1 MAVINSCVERF
12 VSLPSVSIY
21 RPFSAESDKIVFLYL
36 KTDRVPRRL
45 QAVVKVKCCAT
56 KYRCVFIRVVS
67 SPDTNVYAQFCV
79 DKIPVLSYFRLILL
93 SSSLLYHP
101 KYMLRFDNI
110 INANFTRPGRI
121 RLVSKF
127 NSK

>member
-1 MAVINSCVERF
+1 MDFLTISLNILRYLICVAVINSHVERF
-12 VSLPSVSIY
+12 ISLLSVSIY

-36 KTDRVPRRL
+36 ETDRVPRRL

-79 DKIPVLSYFRLILL
+79 DKIPVLSYFRLTLL
-93 SSSLLYHP
+93 SSSLLLSP
-101 KYMLRFDNI
+101 EIDVMFR
-110 INANFTRPGRI
+110 
-121 RLVSKF
+121 
-127 NSK
+127 